1 MELKHVGGSICYWTG
16 DHAHMIFLSDDVITG
31 TVMEEYV
38 SDMANCISI
47 CNEDRHI
54 DSKNVGH
61 GRKHTNDEIRAGA
74 LYAAQQLTTKTIADF
89 KAEMVELD
97 RKIALFKM
105 WGKKQ
110 PPEAVLFYDQ
120 DMQEIL
126 MTVGRNGQPAFQR
139 LKNPILRGFVP
150 TPEQAGAK
158 RDKHGI
164 GWTTPRHLKG
174 ATKLGRMR

>member
-1 MELKHVGGSICYWTG
+1 
-16 DHAHMIFLSDDVITG
+16 
-31 TVMEEYV
+31 
-38 SDMANCISI
+38 
-47 CNEDRHI
+47 
-54 DSKNVGH
+54 
-61 GRKHTNDEIRAGA
+61 
-74 LYAAQQLTTKTIADF
+74 
-89 KAEMVELD
+89 
-97 RKIALFKM
+97 
-105 WGKKQ
+105 
-110 PPEAVLFYDQ
+110 
-120 DMQEIL
+120 